1 MKINGPGSIKGVLET
16 AKAQRP
22 KAGASP
28 MDGPAA
34 KVSVSGDAAWIA
46 ALQFEA
52 SQISQVRQDVVAETR
67 AQLEA
72 GTFEQ
77 TVDMEALVG
86 NLLADL

>member
-1 MKINGPGSIKGVLET
+1 MKINGPGPIKGVVET
-16 AKAQRP
+16 GKAQRS
-22 KAGASP
+22 KAGSSP
-28 MDGPAA
+28 AGGPAA

-52 SQISQVRQDVVAETR
+52 SQISQVREDVVAETR

-77 TVDMEALVG
+77 SIDMEALVG